1 MSQIIVLG
9 WDALDIE
16 LIHKYGL
23 QGRFGSHERRI
34 DTYVNPAIDEPHTKE
49 LWPSMITG
57 LHPDEHGI
65 HAAIEG
71 DGVAWDST
79 TLRVAA
85 SLANGVV
92 PDDLKTLIGRK
103 LRENGIGLETT
114 AESYYSDNNI
124 QTVFDSG
131 GKAISIPNYQT
142 ESDKS
147 HGFDANRDK
156 LWKALQVDKSL
167 EKGMRPT
174 VDKET
179 LHRRLTTEVGSRVG
193 PTIQAINS
201 GESLVW
207 TWFGLIDTV
216 GHMQP
221 ALGESLVEQYYR
233 VAANITE
240 TIQEIAPEATI
251 VSVSDHGLQNGTH
264 EHYATICSDAA
275 LPPEVS
281 HVFDLYDWIQ
291 ANRETSTAKTNGV
304 DPEDV
309 QDVED
314 QLEHLGYV

>member
-23 QGRFGSHERRI
+23 HNRFGNHERRI

-65 HAAIEG
+65 HAAVEG

-79 TLRVAA
+79 ALRTAA
-85 SLANGVV
+85 SVADGIV
-92 PDDLKTLIGRK
+92 PDDVKTWIGRK
-103 LRENGIGLETT
+103 LRENGIGLETRDQ
-114 AESYYSDNNI
+114 SYYADNTI
-124 QTVFDSG
+124 ETVFDSG
-131 GKAISIPNYQT
+131 GTAISIPNYQT
-142 ESDKS
+142 NADKT
-147 HGFDANRDK
+147 HGFDANRDE
-156 LWKALQVDKSL
+156 LWKELQLDKSL

-179 LHRRLTTEVGSRVG
+179 LHRLLTTKAGSRVG
-193 PTIQAINS
+193 PTMQAINS

-221 ALGESLVEQYYR
+221 ALGENIVEQYYR
-233 VAANITE
+233 FAANITE
-240 TIQEIAPEATI
+240 TIQELAPEATV

-264 EHYATICSDAA
+264 EHYATVCCDESI
-275 LPPEVS
+275 PPEVG

-291 ANRETSTAKTNGV
+291 AERTTTKKQSESVDAEGV
-304 DPEDV
+304 EN
-309 QDVED
+309 VEQ
-314 QLEHLGYV
+314 QLEDLGYV

>member
-79 TLRVAA
+79 ALRVGA

-92 PDDLKTLIGRK
+92 PDDLKTWIGRK

-114 AESYYSDNNI
+114 EDEYYTKNGL
-124 QTVFDSG
+124 QTVFADG
-131 GKAISIPNYQT
+131 GQAISIPNYQT
-142 ESDKS
+142 EQDRA
-147 HGFDANRDK
+147 HGFDASRDS

-167 EKGMRPT
+167 ENGMRPT
-174 VDKET
+174 VDRET
-179 LHRRLTTEVGSRVG
+179 LHRLLTTEVGSRVG

-233 VAANITE
+233 LAANITE
-240 TIQEIAPEATI
+240 TIHEIAPEATV

-264 EHYATICSDAA
+264 EHYATLCCDESA
-275 LPPEVS
+275 PPEVS
-281 HVFDLYDWIQ
+281 HVFDLCDWIQ
-291 ANRETSTAKTNGV
+291 QERATSNVERNSVDAEGV
-304 DPEDV
+304 KDV
-309 QDVED
+309 QE